1 MDKVFEVSWEVC
13 NKVGG
18 IYTVITSKIPY
29 MKHHIEDYFLVGPY
43 LAENIDFEEKG
54 IPIELKSIFSKLG
67 GKGIRCHYGKW
78 KNVKTILI
86 DFSEL
91 NKNKNSIKK
100 ELWDEYGVDSI
111 KSDLMFDD
119 PIVWGYAVGMLLQ
132 EIEINSQNQKIV
144 GQFHEW
150 LSGSGILYLKKNK
163 SKIATVFTT
172 HATVLER
179 AMASSGEIFEGD
191 NPDTEAYKRNVND
204 KHQVEKATA
213 KVCDIFTAVSETVAD
228 SCERVLNRRP
238 EVIVLN
244 GMDVRNFP
252 DMEEIPKEHKKNKEK
267 IKDFLISYFFPY
279 YYFDLEDTLLYFI
292 SGRYEIYAKGIDVFI
307 RALGRLNERLKNEK
321 SKKNIVAFLF
331 IPTETIDEDI
341 KIVES
346 MIFLKSMKD
355 SIDEY
360 SHSMK
365 KKILYSFLSGQNK
378 NLFDE
383 DFKKEVKRFLRI
395 FKKKGKPPVTTHK
408 LKDRNDPIIK
418 EIEKAGLKNEQGDK
432 VKIIFYPAYLGRDD
446 SLLNMEYYDVI
457 NGCHLGVFPSFYEP
471 WGYTPV
477 ESAARG
483 VPAITTDMSGFGK
496 YVGENLEKGKH
507 DEKGIIVIERQR
519 KNDEQTINQLEEWM
533 YWYLKLPKIQRIKNK
548 IIAETFVQKVSWD
561 NLIHN
566 YFDAY
571 EKAIK
576 KTYG

>member
-1 MDKVFEVSWEVC
+1 MDKLFEVSWEVC

-43 LAENIDFEEKG
+43 LQENIDFEEKG
-54 IPIELKSIFSKLG
+54 IPIELKGIFSNLEQ
-67 GKGIRCHYGKW
+67 KGIRCHYGKW
-78 KNVKTILI
+78 KNAKTILI

-91 NKNKNSIKK
+91 KKNKNSIKK
-100 ELWDEYGVDSI
+100 ELWDVYGIDSI

-119 PIVWGYAVGMLLQ
+119 PMVWGYAVGMFLQ
-132 EIEINSQNQKIV
+132 EVEKNLSNQKIV

-150 LSGSGILYLKKNK
+150 LTGSSILYLKKNK
-163 SKIATVFTT
+163 SKIATIFTT

-179 AMASSGEIFEGD
+179 AMASSGEIFQGD
-191 NPDTEAYKRNVND
+191 NSDAEAYKRNVND

-213 KVCDIFTAVSETVAD
+213 KNCDIFTAVSETVAD
-228 SCERVLNRRP
+228 SCERVLGRRP

-244 GMDVRNFP
+244 GMDIRHFP
-252 DMEEIPKEHKKNKEK
+252 NMEEIPKEHKKDKEK
-267 IKDFLISYFFPY
+267 IKDFLMAYFFPY
-279 YYFDLEDTLLYFI
+279 YYFDLENTLIYFI
-292 SGRYEIYAKGIDVFI
+292 SGRYEMHAKGIDTYI
-307 RALGRLNERLKNEK
+307 RALGRLNERLKEEK

-365 KKILYSFLSGQNK
+365 KKILSSFLSGQNK

-383 DFKKEVKRFLRI
+383 DFKKEIKRFLKI
-395 FKKKGKPPVTTHK
+395 FTKKGNLPITTHK
-408 LKDRNDPIIK
+408 LKDKNDAIIN
-418 EIEKAGLKNEQGDK
+418 EIKRAGLKNQKEDK
-432 VKIIFYPAYLGRDD
+432 VKVVFYPAYLGRSD
-446 SLLNMEYYDVI
+446 SLLNMEYYDVV
-457 NGCHLGVFPSFYEP
+457 NGCHLGIFPSFYEP

-483 VPAITTDMSGFGK
+483 VPAITTNLSGFGK
-496 YVGENLEKGKH
+496 YVKENLKNGKP
-507 DEKGIIVIERQR
+507 DEKGIIVIDRQN
-519 KNDEQTINQLEEWM
+519 KNDEETIKELEEWM

-548 IIAETFVQKVSWD
+548 IIAETFVKEVSWD

-571 EKAIK
+571 KKAIK